1 MAKQKIITALRRVRM
16 SRCMSQTELAEK
28 AGTIPGTVCYLEKHG
43 IQRISTAV
51 KYAELLCCRPEELMD
66 FTPCVSAGKQ

>member
-1 MAKQKIITALRRVRM
+1 MKKHITALRRVRM

-28 AGTIPGTVCYLEKHG
+28 VGTAPGTVSYLEKHG

-66 FTPCVSAGKQ
+66 FTPRVSAGKP

>member
-1 MAKQKIITALRRVRM
+1 MKKHITALRRIRM
-16 SRCMSQTELAEK
+16 SRCLSQTELARKLGVSPCMVSYQER
-28 AGTIPGTVCYLEKHG
+28 HG
-43 IQRISTAV
+43 IQRASTAV